1 MLRQTGLTCSVCC
14 TAVDIAPALQASQF
28 LTIVNTVISLL
39 GSCFAT
45 FAVSALV
52 DNRFNIMHVQAC
64 CPGPRTCLRN

>member
-1 MLRQTGLTCSVCC
+1 MFATDRADVSFCC

-64 CPGPRTCLRN
+64 ALAVAR